1 MQLFFWGSM
10 EVFYSGES
18 FSFFG
23 AITFLYGFVRIE
35 RRFLPPCGTTKPC
48 NEKIFLRRS
57 TKKRRRRNSF
67 LLPFLRIF
75 VIARYQLAA
84 GSLGDDAADLVF
96 KAAGFIVDD
105 ASGKLN

>member
-48 NEKIFLRRS
+48 NEKNFF
-57 TKKRRRRNSF
+57 TPQHKKKKTEKQLF
-67 LLPFLRIF
+67 
-75 VIARYQLAA
+75 IAISPYFCYRQVSDSADA
-84 GSLGDDAADLVF
+84 GSWITGR
-96 KAAGFIVDD
+96 
-105 ASGKLN
+105 